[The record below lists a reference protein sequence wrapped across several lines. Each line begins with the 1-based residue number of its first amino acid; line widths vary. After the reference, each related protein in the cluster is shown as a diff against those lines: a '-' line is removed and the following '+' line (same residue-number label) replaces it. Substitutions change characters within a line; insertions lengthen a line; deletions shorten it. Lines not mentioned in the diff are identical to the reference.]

1 MPLAARRGFC
11 SCPRMTQDSE
21 TVSPDGRPT
30 AALRPRRR
38 LPLVWLVPIATI
50 AIAAWLVWDTFA
62 SRGPTITITFQTA
75 EGLQAGQSQL
85 KFKNVTMGTVQSIAL
100 SPDHSK
106 VIVRVQTVRAAAP
119 LLTEKTLFWVVK
131 PRLFAG
137 SISGLDTL
145 LSGSYIQMLP
155 PAQAGVPRARHF
167 AGLEDPPV
175 LQADIPGTTFLIH
188 AASIGS
194 ISLGSPVF
202 YRDFTVGEVLGWD
215 VGDMARNVTLHVF
228 VRAPYDKYVRVDSH
242 FWNASGASID
252 LTASGIKLQLESLRA
267 LLLGGIAFDTPENG
281 PPTPAPAGHEFH
293 LFADREAAR
302 AAIYG
307 EHLNF
312 VALFKGS
319 VRGLAPGADV
329 TLHGLKIGQVTG
341 VTLRYDPVTDS
352 IEAPVTFD
360 VDPGRITNVRHGTAA
375 EMTARLQ
382 HLVDQGMRAT
392 LQSSNLLTGQ
402 KLVAMDF
409 FPDAPKATLGQE
421 GDVYIA
427 PTYESGGFDSVTTA
441 AGQLLSRLNTI
452 PFTQIGDNLASL
464 TKGAADLVNGDQLKS
479 AVGSLQ
485 TTLAE
490 VQDVVVKLDKG
501 ATPALKRL
509 PAIADDLQ
517 RTLSQAQRLIGS
529 IDVGYGANSEMYRNL
544 DRLLV
549 QLNDTTRS
557 LRMLSD
563 MLTRHPEALIRG
575 RADQGGQ

>member
-1 MPLAARRGFC
+1 
-11 SCPRMTQDSE
+11 MTQDSE

-62 SRGPTITITFQTA
+62 SRGPTITLTFQSA

-106 VIVRVQTVRAAAP
+106 VIVRVQTVSAAAP

-155 PAQAGVPRARHF
+155 PAQPGVPRARHF
-167 AGLEDPPV
+167 TGLEDPPV

-228 VRAPYDKYVRVDSH
+228 VRAPYDKYVRNDSH

-281 PPTPAPAGHEFH
+281 PPTPAPAGQEFH

-319 VRGLAPGADV
+319 VRGLSPGADV

-341 VTLRYDPVTDS
+341 VSLRYDPVTDS

-360 VDPGRITNVRHGTAA
+360 IDPERVGNVRHGTP
-375 EMTARLQ
+375 EQVTARLQ

-392 LQSSNLLTGQ
+392 LQSSNLITGQ

-409 FPDAPKATLGQE
+409 FPNAPKATLGQE
-421 GDVYIA
+421 GDVYVA
-427 PTYESGGFDSVTTA
+427 PTYESGGFDSITTA

-479 AVGSLQ
+479 AVASLQ

-517 RTLSQAQRLIGS
+517 RTLSQAQRMIGS

>member
-1 MPLAARRGFC
+1 MI
-11 SCPRMTQDSE
+11 QDPESA
-21 TVSPDGRPT
+21 TPDGRPT

-38 LPLVWLVPIATI
+38 LPLVWLVPIVTL
-50 AIAAWLVWDTFA
+50 AIAAWLVWDTYA
-62 SRGPTITITFQTA
+62 SRGPTITLTFQTA

-100 SPDHSK
+100 SPDHSR

-155 PAQAGVPRARHF
+155 PAKPGVPHARHF
-167 AGLEDPPV
+167 TGLEDPPV
-175 LQADIPGTTFLIH
+175 LQADIPGTTFLVH
-188 AASIGS
+188 ADSIGS

-215 VGDMARNVTLHVF
+215 VGDMARNVTIHVF
-228 VRAPYDKYVRVDSH
+228 VRAPYDKYVRDDSH

-267 LLLGGIAFDTPENG
+267 LLLGGIAFDTPEG
-281 PPTPAPAGHEFH
+281 GAAAAAPAGHEFN
-293 LFADREAAR
+293 LFADREAAH
-302 AAIYG
+302 AALYG

-341 VTLRYDPVTDS
+341 INLRYDPATDS
-352 IEAPVTFD
+352 IVAPVTFD
-360 VDPGRITNVRHGTAA
+360 VDPGRISNVRHGTA
-375 EMTARLQ
+375 EEVTARLQ
-382 HLVDQGMRAT
+382 QLVARGLRAS

-402 KLVAMDF
+402 KLVALDF
-409 FPDAPKATLGQE
+409 YPDAPKATLGVQRDAYGVQ
-421 GDVYIA
+421 GDVYVA
-427 PTYESGGFDSVTTA
+427 PTYEAGGFDSITA
-441 AGQLLSRLNTI
+441 SAGQLLSRLNTI
-452 PFTQIGDNLASL
+452 PFAQIGDNLASL
-464 TKGAADLVNGDQLKS
+464 TKGAADLVNGDQVKS

-490 VQDVVVKLDKG
+490 VQDVVAKLDKG

-517 RTLSQAQRLIGS
+517 RTLAQAQRLIGS
-529 IDVGYGANSEMYRNL
+529 IDVGYGANSDMYRNL

-575 RADQGGQ
+575 RADQGGP